1 MENIRDVILEIIK
14 EISGIEIISDE
25 QELNLTSFDTLKIV
39 IKIEQE
45 LDVCI
50 DDGKIFRGIFNNIN
64 TLEKY
69 IKTLV

>member
-1 MENIRDVILEIIK
+1 MENIRDVLLEIIK

-69 IKTLV
+69 IMTLV

>member
-39 IKIEQE
+39 IKI
-45 LDVCI
+45 
-50 DDGKIFRGIFNNIN
+50 
-64 TLEKY
+64 
-69 IKTLV
+69 